1 MNRNLQI
8 IIFFSFLFACTGNKQ
23 EKTQDSNYESKDTIQ
38 MTTLKIAKMFSTLSD
53 GTAKETAIKAD
64 IQFSD
69 KEFKVVFGSDSSWIF
84 EVKEKIQKT
93 EGLTFMLRDKKFKEI
108 FISSGSLPIITF
120 TTHTETGN
128 ITLM

>member
-1 MNRNLQI
+1 MNKTLLI

-23 EKTQDSNYESKDTIQ
+23 EKTQDTESETKDTIQ
-38 MTTLKIAKMFSTLSD
+38 ITTLKTVKMFSTLSD
-53 GTAKETAIKAD
+53 GTAKETLINAD

-69 KEFKVVFGSDSSWIF
+69 KEFKVIFGKDSSWIF

-93 EGLTFMLRDKKFKEI
+93 EGLTFTLRDKKFKEI
-108 FISSGSLPIITF
+108 FISSGSLPMITF

>member
-1 MNRNLQI
+1 MNRNLLI
-8 IIFFSFLFACTGNKQ
+8 IIFFSFLFACSSNKQ
-23 EKTQDSNYESKDTIQ
+23 EKNQDSAYESKDTIQ
-38 MTTLKIAKMFSTLSD
+38 ITTLKTVKMFSTLSD
-53 GTAKETAIKAD
+53 GTVKETAINAE

-93 EGLTFMLRDKKFKEI
+93 EGLTFTLRDKKIKEI